1 MRFDAAEAP
10 DAPAIQ
16 SAAAALRCAEVVAL
30 TTETYFALAA
40 DATQAVA
47 VDQVL
52 ALKGRAAERT
62 LALLVE
68 PGMVDTLCLNVSFR
82 ARALMAAHWPGP
94 LTLVLPA
101 RPGLVPAIVQDG
113 FVAMRVPSDPL
124 ARAVVAALG
133 RPLTATSANRAGES
147 PARTAEEVRRTFPGV
162 RVVGQGPTPGG
173 PPSTLARVD
182 GDRVEIL
189 RQGALVLEEQ
199 DG

>member
-1 MRFDAAEAP
+1 MRPDTAEDP
-10 DAPAIQ
+10 GAPAIR

-40 DATQAVA
+40 DATQAAA
-47 VDQVL
+47 VDRVL
-52 ALKGRAAERT
+52 ALKGRAAEQT

-68 PGMVDTLCLNVSFR
+68 PEMVDTLCINVSFR

-94 LTLVLPA
+94 LTLALPA
-101 RPGLVPAIVQDG
+101 RPGLVPAIVCDG

-133 RPLTATSANRAGES
+133 RPVTATSANQAGQA
-147 PARTAEEVRRTFPGV
+147 PARTAEEVRRAFPGL
-162 RVVGQGPTPGG
+162 RVIGQGPTPGG

-189 RQGALVLEEQ
+189 RPGPLVLEEQ